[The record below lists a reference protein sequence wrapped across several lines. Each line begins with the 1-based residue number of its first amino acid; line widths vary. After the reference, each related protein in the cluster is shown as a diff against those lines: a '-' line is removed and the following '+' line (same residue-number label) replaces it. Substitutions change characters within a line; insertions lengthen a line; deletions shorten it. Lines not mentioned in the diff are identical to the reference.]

1 MSKRQEI
8 NKLLNKEIKIIVGSF
23 FVVIAIVVALI
34 FMNQNS
40 TAQTPVV
47 ELKTDDSPLIR
58 SYSHRMGPDSAKVKL
73 VEFYDPECEAC
84 AAFFPHVKAIMNKF
98 PNDVQ
103 LIVRY
108 ALYHSNSVLAAKA
121 SEAAAIQ
128 GKFWQFQ
135 ELLFVKQN
143 EWSHNHFPATMHFTK
158 YASELKMDVEKFR
171 RDMNDLNRMAVIN
184 TDIED
189 GKKLGVNA
197 TPTFFV
203 NGKTLTNF
211 SPEGLNEAIENEL
224 RN

>member
-23 FVVIAIVVALI
+23 IAIVAIVVAI
-34 FMNQNS
+34 FFMNQNS

-47 ELKTDDSPLIR
+47 EFKSDDSPLIR
-58 SYSHRMGPDSAKVKL
+58 SYSHRTGPDNAKVKL
-73 VEFYDPECEAC
+73 VEFFDPECEAC
-84 AAFFPHVKAIMNKF
+84 AAFYPHVKAVLKKY

-103 LIVRY
+103 LIMRY
-108 ALYHSNSVLAAKA
+108 ALYHSNSELAAKA

-128 GKFWQFQ
+128 GKFWEFH
-135 ELLFVKQN
+135 ELLFTKQS

-158 YASELKMDVEKFR
+158 YASELKLNVEKFR
-171 RDMNDLNRMAVIN
+171 KDMNDLNRMAVIN
-184 TDIED
+184 TDLED
-189 GKKLGVNA
+189 GKKLGVSA

-211 SPEGLNEAIENEL
+211 SPEGLNEAIEYEL
-224 RN
+224 KN

>member
-8 NKLLNKEIKIIVGSF
+8 KKQLTKEIKIIIGSF
-23 FVVIAIVVALI
+23 VAILSIAVVILL
-34 FMNQNS
+34 MNNKS
-40 TAQTPVV
+40 TAEVKPIVRS
-47 ELKTDDSPLIR
+47 DDSTLIR
-58 SYSHRMGPDSAKVKL
+58 SFNHRTGPDNAKVKL

-84 AAFFPHVKAIMNKF
+84 ASFFPYVKNILAKY

-108 ALYHSNSVLAAKA
+108 ALYHSNSLLAAKA

-128 GKFWQFQ
+128 GKFWEFQ

-143 EWSHNHFPATMHFTK
+143 EWSHNEFPATMHFTK
-158 YASELKMDVEKFR
+158 YASELKLDVEKFR
-171 RDMNDLNRMAVIN
+171 SDMNDLNRVAIIN

-189 GKKLGVNA
+189 GKTLGVTG

-203 NGKTLTNF
+203 NGEKLTNF
-211 SPEGLNEAIENEL
+211 SPEGLEEAIVNEI
-224 RN
+224 NK

>member
-84 AAFFPHVKAIMNKF
+84 AAFFPHVKAILNKY

-103 LIVRY
+103 LILRY
-108 ALYHSNSVLAAKA
+108 ALYHSNSELAAKA

-128 GKFWQFQ
+128 GKFCQFQ

>member
-1 MSKRQEI
+1 MSKKQEI
-8 NKLLNKEIKIIVGSF
+8 NKLLKKEIKIVLASF
-23 FVVIAIVVALI
+23 FAIVAVGIVLV

-47 ELKTDDSPLIR
+47 AMQSDDSPLIR

-84 AAFFPHVKAIMNKF
+84 AAFFPHVKAILNKY

-103 LIVRY
+103 LILRY
-108 ALYHSNSVLAAKA
+108 ALFHSNSELAAKA

-128 GKFWQFQ
+128 GKFWEFY
-135 ELLFVKQN
+135 ELLFTKQN
-143 EWSHNHFPATMHFTK
+143 EWSHNHFPATLHFTK

-184 TDIED
+184 TDRED
-189 GKKLGVNA
+189 GKTLGVSA

-211 SPEGLNEAIENEL
+211 SPEGLKEAIEYEL
-224 RN
+224 NN